1 MKLGLFTDVHYCHA
15 DILCKTRRPLL
26 SIGKLH
32 EAMEFFK
39 SKGVELCICLG
50 DLTDH
55 PKDNTKEET
64 LSCLGEVME
73 TVNSYNIPF
82 VLVPGNH
89 DYLMMTADELSE
101 AVCCQIPPY
110 SLKFNECTL
119 IVLDANYRESGNRFD
134 IEGVK
139 WTDSNLTASQLEFLK
154 NELEK
159 AQNECIVLVHE
170 CLSPF
175 VEERHIIKNA
185 DKARE
190 IIKDSQKVKIVI
202 SGHYHKGGDHTVDGI
217 RYLTIPAMCEGEENY
232 YKIFEIQIK
241 EKPWNT

>member
-55 PKDNTKEET
+55 PKDSTKEET

-89 DYLMMTADELSE
+89 DYLMMTAEELSE
-101 AVCCQIPPY
+101 IVGCQIPP
-110 SLKFNECTL
+110 
-119 IVLDANYRESGNRFD
+119 
-134 IEGVK
+134 
-139 WTDSNLTASQLEFLK
+139 
-154 NELEK
+154 
-159 AQNECIVLVHE
+159 
-170 CLSPF
+170 
-175 VEERHIIKNA
+175 
-185 DKARE
+185 
-190 IIKDSQKVKIVI
+190 
-202 SGHYHKGGDHTVDGI
+202 
-217 RYLTIPAMCEGEENY
+217 
-232 YKIFEIQIK
+232 
-241 EKPWNT
+241 